1 MIRRWFNIYFFQRKK
16 ATWAREDFGEWE
28 NCGSNGKPV
37 ILAGAEVDH
46 SFPNL
51 VNVLALSRYFLNF
64 VHPRASSWESGWE
77 DLSNQLLSP
86 SRCPENLVDLKARL
100 NMMEVLQLFIQSSLW
115 SPFNEMEGPVLLSFL
130 LLPIL
135 TSSSKE
141 PTPQFHQ
148 SSPFQALA
156 QVSGQAPLMVGWVGG
171 SGKQYKV
178 NICGIKDKSLW
189 KDVL

>member
-1 MIRRWFNIYFFQRKK
+1 MIKRWFNICFFFREKK
-16 ATWAREDFGEWE
+16 PPGPE
-28 NCGSNGKPV
+28 K
-37 ILAGAEVDH
+37 ILANGRTAGLTG
-46 SFPNL
+46 NLLYWLGLRL

-64 VHPRASSWESGWE
+64 VHPRVSSWESGWE
-77 DLSNQLLSP
+77 DLSNQLLLP

-156 QVSGQAPLMVGWVGG
+156 QVSKLTSWLGG
-171 SGKQYKV
+171 GVDLQSNSKS
-178 NICGIKDKSLW
+178 ICGIKDKSLW